1 MSVFKKSELLL
12 LAMNFLSLMGNLA
25 LPGNA
30 IFLVIFPN
38 FIKNLELSSIFF
50 FLVELI
56 FYVFVEVSY
65 KEMHCSIEGILGHV
79 SEEKKFTLGVLPFP
93 FSLFSLSHLLVLS
106 LL

>member
-56 FYVFVEVSY
+56 FYVFVGNE
-65 KEMHCSIEGILGHV
+65 
-79 SEEKKFTLGVLPFP
+79 
-93 FSLFSLSHLLVLS
+93 LFSCNKLRS
-106 LL
+106 LASFNLRKMLRIRIKLE